1 VWVPIINP
9 AIVPRSK
16 DMMTVTTLTGAAL
29 MILYRESPEQISLF
43 QSFTPRELIDALPCK
58 NCHAFRGAF
67 AKGAI

>member
-1 VWVPIINP
+1 
-9 AIVPRSK
+9 
-16 DMMTVTTLTGAAL
+16 MMTVTTLTGAAL